1 MVTRLTPISSLVLS
15 KVRNQ
20 IDLLGEFRYEIPPQE
35 KFLAW
40 SMIEY
45 PRKIEA
51 TTKEVEENL
60 EEDKVRHSHW
70 TGEEREGGGV

>member
-1 MVTRLTPISSLVLS
+1 
-15 KVRNQ
+15 VRNQ

-60 EEDKVRHSHW
+60 EEDKVRRQGGTW
-70 TGEEREGGGV
+70 PMERGECWQGSV